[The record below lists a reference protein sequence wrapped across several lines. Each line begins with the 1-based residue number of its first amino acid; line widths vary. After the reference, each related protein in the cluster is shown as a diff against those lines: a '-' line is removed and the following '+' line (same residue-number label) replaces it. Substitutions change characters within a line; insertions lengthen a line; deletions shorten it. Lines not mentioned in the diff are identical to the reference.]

1 MSIAVAVRKGRQIV
15 LAADSQS
22 NLGAFK
28 VDPDNL
34 VCSKIQR
41 IGSSLLATTGWG
53 LYENIIDD
61 FVAKKK
67 RPPLTN
73 KVSIFR
79 FFLALWKDLHD
90 RYPFVNDQP
99 DRDDDSPFGDL
110 DASFLVVNTAGI
122 FYVASDLSVTVFE
135 KYYAVGSGADFALGA
150 ISVLYDEEVDAE
162 HMARRAVETAL
173 MFDPHCGGKI
183 NLQIVTRRR

>member
-1 MSIAVAVRKGRQIV
+1 MSIAVAVRKGKHTV

-34 VCSKIQR
+34 ICSKIRR

-53 LYENIIDD
+53 LYENIIGD
-61 FVAKKK
+61 FIAKKR
-67 RPPLTN
+67 RPPLTSTA
-73 KVSIFR
+73 SIFR
-79 FFLALWKDLHD
+79 FFLDLWKALHD

-99 DRDDDSPFGDL
+99 DRNDDSPFGDL

-150 ISVLYDEEVDAE
+150 ISVLYDEDVDAE
-162 HMARRAVETAL
+162 YLGRKAVEAAL

-183 NLQIVTRRR
+183 NLQTVTRRR